1 MKHVVTSGL
10 ACPPLLPVLLLALV
24 GATGCSRSSGYRSPK
39 SSGDAMASP
48 MTIAQPAPPAEP
60 GRIEM
65 QADSLSAGSFRP
77 QGTSEEVSVS
87 ARMPGRS
94 TGRLLS
100 NMGGLASGTISGF
113 ASGTTGG
120 SSPPPPPVASPVP
133 VAGPKAPGP
142 EGAQATRPREMLAV
156 EAHVTVDVPKVNDA
170 VVRARALIAKHGGQL
185 LNDVYNDGSGHASA
199 ALSIRV
205 PTAATEAFLA
215 ELGGLGRVRERRV
228 QATDVGQQFHDQSL
242 LLRNLKLTL
251 ARYEELRKS
260 AKDTKDL
267 LAIENEITRLRTQIE
282 RVESELTVLGDRVD
296 RSTIYLT
303 LQPIRTELPPI
314 IDPEAVVYP
323 DLHATYLR
331 DLGDKSSYLGG
342 GVGARLGRYF
352 GLDVS
357 ALRRLEGPYRHDLV
371 MATVGGEVYS
381 DFLGGGRRTFGN
393 VFLGARIGVLHGK
406 GRTETVLPLTVGVE
420 LLHLKVFTLEL
431 RGRGDVFFGSTRGAH
446 LGLQPD
452 LAAVF
457 AF

>member
-1 MKHVVTSGL
+1 MKRVVTSCL
-10 ACPPLLPVLLLALV
+10 ACPPVVPVLLVALL
-24 GATGCSRSSGYRSPK
+24 GATGCSKSSGYRSPK

-60 GRIEM
+60 SRIEM
-65 QADSLSAGSFRP
+65 QNDSLSAGSFRP
-77 QGTSEEVSVS
+77 QGVSVETAVM

-94 TGRLLS
+94 AGGLLTA
-100 NMGGLASGTISGF
+100 MGGLAGGTSGPTV
-113 ASGTTGG
+113 
-120 SSPPPPPVASPVP
+120 SSPPPVASPVP
-133 VAGPKAPGP
+133 VAGSAPSAAEGGKAK
-142 EGAQATRPREMLAV
+142 APREMLAV
-156 EAHVTVDVPKVNDA
+156 EAHVTVDVPKVSDA

-185 LNDVYNDGSGHASA
+185 VNDVFNDGSGHSSA
-199 ALSIRV
+199 ALSIRI
-205 PTAATEAFLA
+205 PATATESFLA

-228 QATDVGQQFHDQSL
+228 QATDVGQQFHDQTL

-251 ARYEELRKS
+251 ARYEELRKT

-282 RVESELTVLGDRVD
+282 RVESELTVLGDRVE

-303 LQPIRTELPPI
+303 LQPIRTELPDI
-314 IDPEAVVYP
+314 VEPEAVFYP
-323 DLHATYLR
+323 DAHATFLR
-331 DLGDKSSYLGG
+331 DLGDASSYLGG
-342 GVGARLGRYF
+342 GVGARLGRHF
-352 GLDVS
+352 GVDVS
-357 ALRRLEGPYRHDLV
+357 ALRRLSGPYRHDLV
-371 MATVGGEVYS
+371 MATLGGEVYS
-381 DFLGGGRRTFGN
+381 DFLGGGRRVFGN

-406 GRTETVLPLTVGVE
+406 GRTESVIPLTVGIE
-420 LLHLKVFTLEL
+420 LLHLKTFTIEA